1 MTIGVL
7 IEEIFLKVNGDK
19 PSPDGAVMRSDIRAM
34 LPAAINYAMD
44 TAYNINLK
52 IEGDRDYPSEFYT
65 VFEDVAI
72 VRTERLPYIALMAGT
87 VPLKGGAGVRFV
99 YDDCGNQ
106 YGPVSDADMGS
117 IEYYS
122 KLTPGMGWYRKK
134 DGKLI
139 LYGVNPLAATINYQ
153 AITKVEDLDD
163 TDEAPLQAGSE
174 NDVLMLL
181 INWFSN
187 KLPYNTLVNTRDTNA
202 ADV

>member
-122 KLTPGMGWYRKK
+122 KLTPGMGWYREK

>member
-7 IEEIFLKVNGDK
+7 IESILLKVNGGK
-19 PSPDGAVMRSDIRAM
+19 VTPDDAVMRSDIRAM

-44 TAYNINLK
+44 KAYNINLK

-122 KLTPGMGWYRKK
+122 KLTPGMGWYREK
-134 DGKLI
+134 DSKLI